1 MRRFASGQA
10 AFGKLISCQALPGGT
25 AGTDALKFVIRRINT
40 IYITIRMIINT
51 AITVNINPEKY
62 LINDSIAE
70 ISGNLVHN

>member
-1 MRRFASGQA
+1 M
-10 AFGKLISCQALPGGT
+10 PGGT
-25 AGTDALKFVIRRINT
+25 AGTNALKFVIRRINT

>member
-1 MRRFASGQA
+1 MRHFASGQA
-10 AFGKLISCQALPGGT
+10 AFGKPISCQALPGGN
-25 AGTDALKFVIRRINT
+25 AGIDALKFMIHGINT